1 MGEGLAHQSGRM
13 EGREVSEV
21 RPRRFYAN
29 LVLFLIL
36 VMAIAHVIGEWGYVL
51 PFVYPIGVER

>member
-21 RPRRFYAN
+21 MALIVWGIV
-29 LVLFLIL
+29 LVVLW
-36 VMAIAHVIGEWGYVL
+36 AIFREPTL
-51 PFVYPIGVER
+51 

>member
-1 MGEGLAHQSGRM
+1 M